1 VTQDV
6 SFTTIEMS
14 DPRYERAGIRH
25 ATVFS
30 SALERRADCTFWSPG
45 TTSTPSHLIV
55 LLHGV
60 YASHW
65 AWTESGGAHVVA
77 EALLAGGDIAPFA
90 LAMPSDGMSG
100 HGAGYVTTN
109 YGDVERWIVDE
120 VPALAA
126 LAVTGV
132 DPAARF
138 SIVGLSMGGFG
149 ALSLGAIHGDRI
161 AAAVGMSSITDFA
174 QMEIFV
180 GSLDSY
186 VIDDRRR
193 SVLGAILANRERLPR
208 IRIDCGSD
216 DLLIAHNRE
225 LHESLEA
232 HGIAHEWDEYPGGHE
247 WAYWNAHL
255 PEALRF
261 CCS

>member
-1 VTQDV
+1 
-6 SFTTIEMS
+6 M
-14 DPRYERAGIRH
+14 
-25 ATVFS
+25 
-30 SALERRADCTFWSPG
+30 
-45 TTSTPSHLIV
+45 

-77 EALLAGGDIAPFA
+77 DALIADGDVAPFA

-100 HGAGYVTTN
+100 HGTGYVTTN

-126 LAVTGV
+126 LAVPGV
-132 DPAARF
+132 DPAAPF

-149 ALSLGAIHGDRI
+149 ALTLGALHGDLI
-161 AAAVGMSSITDFA
+161 TAAAGMSSITEFA

-180 GSLDSY
+180 GSLDCY
-186 VIDDRRR
+186 VIDEQRR
-193 SVLGAILANRERLPR
+193 SVLGTILANRQRLPR

-225 LHESLEA
+225 LHESLDV
-232 HGIAHEWDEYPGGHE
+232 HGIAHAWDEYPGGHE
-247 WAYWNAHL
+247 WAYWNARL
-255 PEALRF
+255 PEAIRF
-261 CCS
+261 CCNG